1 MKLNYRLSITLNI
14 IILLFNFSGLA
25 QQKTFI
31 DNQGKV
37 TKPKTYYFGLRKTS
51 APISYRD
58 GQDGQWKGYCYAL
71 VETLNKNKNTSL
83 DIKPVEME
91 REDRFTG
98 KNKYGQKL
106 DAECGP
112 NTITPERKQLIKKN
126 NLDGEFSD
134 TFAWT
139 GTAALLLKENEQK
152 LAPGNELKKLKF
164 GVIKGTTTAGIV
176 YNTYPSLDKEN
187 KKLVFLEDNQDGIT
201 KLKEGD
207 IDVYFNDQIILLSLL
222 KKLNESSKQEYFL
235 KPGLISNEEYGVIV
249 YHTNESENQQ
259 LLQAINSLL
268 QTEFQTF
275 ENTLLKILDNSDFHN
290 FLTENNLIPSN
301 VSSTP
306 DPITELYI
314 WIKTNFFWILAISI
328 IFLSSFLWWF
338 KNYRIKSTEQLEMT
352 GTRENNHPL
361 SSKNPNA
368 NADLT
373 KSESSLAPVNVIY
386 IKTENSHS
394 HTGKDHMPSNN
405 NFNQSN
411 ANINAGVQGTNEG
424 NSTQQFVQNIY
435 TSEQK
440 QNLDTFAK
448 DVQRILEKI
457 DKNKPNA
464 TKAEKQN
471 IVSYEIPPDQR
482 SKIVRAFKAG
492 GEKALEEFLD
502 NPYLNVAIAIVK
514 EWQKEE

>member
-1 MKLNYRLSITLNI
+1 MKLNYRLSITLII
-14 IILLFNFSGLA
+14 IILLFNFPGLA

-31 DNQGKV
+31 DNQAGV

-71 VETLNKNKNTSL
+71 VETLNKNRYL
-83 DIKPVEME
+83 DIKTVEME
-91 REDRFTG
+91 RKDRFTG
-98 KNKYGQKL
+98 KNNYGQKL

-112 NTITPERKQLIKKN
+112 NTITPERKQVIKEN

-139 GTAALLLKENEQK
+139 GTAALLLTENIQRF
-152 LAPGNELKKLKF
+152 APGNHLRELKF
-164 GVIKGTTTAGIV
+164 GVINGTTTAGIV
-176 YNTYPSLDKEN
+176 YNIYPSKEN
-187 KKLVFLEDNQDGIT
+187 KLVPLKDNEDGIT
-201 KLKEGD
+201 KLKDGD

-222 KKLNESSKQEYFL
+222 NKLNESSKQEYFL
-235 KPGLISNEEYGVIV
+235 KPGLISYEKYGVIV
-249 YHTNESENQQ
+249 YHTNKSENQQ

-268 QTEFQTF
+268 QKTEFQTF
-275 ENTLLKILDNSDFHN
+275 ENSLLKILDDPYFSH
-290 FLTENNLIPSN
+290 FLAENNLITSN
-301 VSSTP
+301 VSFTP
-306 DPITELYI
+306 DPITKLCI
-314 WIKTNFFWILAISI
+314 WIKINFFWIVASI
-328 IFLSSFLWWF
+328 IFLISFFWWF
-338 KNYRIKSTEQLEMT
+338 KNYKIKSTEQPEIT

-368 NADLT
+368 NANLT
-373 KSESSLAPVNVIY
+373 KSKSKSSLAPVNVIY

-457 DKNKPNA
+457 EKNKPNA
-464 TKAEKQN
+464 TKEEKQN

-482 SKIVRAFKAG
+482 SRIVRAFKAG
-492 GEKALEEFLD
+492 GKKALEEFLA
-502 NPYLNVAIAIVK
+502 NPYLNVAIAIVE

>member
-31 DNQGKV
+31 DNQGGV
-37 TKPKTYYFGLRKTS
+37 TKPKTYYFGLRRTS

-58 GQDGQWKGYCYAL
+58 GEDDKWKGYCYAL
-71 VETLNKNKNTSL
+71 VETLSKDKSL
-83 DIKPVEME
+83 DIKIVEME

-98 KNKYGQKL
+98 KVKDGQKL

-139 GTAALLLKENEQK
+139 GTAALLLKENIQK
-152 LAPGNELKKLKF
+152 LAPGNDLKTLTF
-164 GVIKGTTTAGIV
+164 GVVKGTTTAGIV
-176 YNTYPSLDKEN
+176 FNTYPSFDKNKIIILDNNADGIKQLTEN
-187 KKLVFLEDNQDGIT
+187 K
-201 KLKEGD
+201 
-207 IDVYFNDQIILLSLL
+207 IDVYFNDQIILLSSL
-222 KKLNESSKQEYFL
+222 KKINKDPKQKYVL
-235 KPGLISNEEYGVIV
+235 KVGLISNEEYGVIV
-249 YHTNESENQQ
+249 YHTNELKNQQ
-259 LLQAINSLL
+259 LLQVINSLL
-268 QTEFQTF
+268 QTTEFQPF
-275 ENTLLKILDNSDFHN
+275 ENTLLKILKNSYFHN
-290 FLTENNLIPSN
+290 FLAENNLITSN
-301 VSSTP
+301 VSPTP
-306 DPITELYI
+306 DPITKLYI
-314 WIKTNFFWILAISI
+314 WIKTNLFWILAISI

-338 KNYRIKSTEQLEMT
+338 KNYRIKSTEQPER
-352 GTRENNHPL
+352 TRTRKNNHPL

-373 KSESSLAPVNVIY
+373 KSQSSLPPVNIY
-386 IKTENSHS
+386 NNIENRPS
-394 HTGKDHMPSNN
+394 HTGRDHMPSNN
-405 NFNQSN
+405 NFDQSN
-411 ANINAGVQGTNEG
+411 VDNIIAGVQGTNEG
-424 NSTQQFVQNIY
+424 NSTQQVVQNIY

-457 DKNKPNA
+457 EKNKPNA

-482 SKIVRAFKAG
+482 SRIVRAFKAG

>member
-1 MKLNYRLSITLNI
+1 MKLNYRLSITLI
-14 IILLFNFSGLA
+14 IISFLFNFPGLA

-31 DNQGKV
+31 DNQEGV
-37 TKPKTYYFGLRKTS
+37 TKPKTYYFGLRRSS

-58 GQDGQWKGYCYAL
+58 EQDGQWKGYCYAL
-71 VETLNKNKNTSL
+71 VETLNKNKSL
-83 DIKPVEME
+83 DIKTVEME
-91 REDRFTG
+91 REHRFTG
-98 KNKYGQKL
+98 KGKDGQKL

-112 NTITPERKQLIKKN
+112 NTITPQRKQLIKKN

-139 GTAALLLKENEQK
+139 GTAALLLKENIQK
-152 LAPGNELKKLKF
+152 FAPGNDLKTLTF
-164 GVIKGTTTAGIV
+164 GVIEGTTTAGIV

-187 KKLVFLEDNQDGIT
+187 KLVFLEDNQDGIT
-201 KLKEGD
+201 KLTQGK
-207 IDVYFNDQIILLSLL
+207 IHVYFNDKIILLSIL
-222 KKLNESSKQEYFL
+222 KKLNNSSKEKYFL

-249 YHTNESENQQ
+249 YHTNEPENQQ
-259 LLQAINSLL
+259 LLQTINSLL
-268 QTEFQTF
+268 QKTEFQTF

-290 FLTENNLIPSN
+290 FLTENNLITSN

-314 WIKTNFFWILAISI
+314 WIKTNLFWILAISI
-328 IFLSSFLWWF
+328 IFLSSFFWWF
-338 KNYRIKSTEQLEMT
+338 KNYRIKSNQQAKITLA
-352 GTRENNHPL
+352 RKNNHPL

-368 NADLT
+368 NADLS
-373 KSESSLAPVNVIY
+373 KSESSSAPVNVIY

-411 ANINAGVQGTNEG
+411 ANINAAVQGTNEG

-464 TKAEKQN
+464 TKEEKQN

-482 SKIVRAFKAG
+482 SRIVRAFKAG
-492 GEKALEEFLD
+492 GKKALEEFLA
-502 NPYLNVAIAIVK
+502 NPYLNVAIAIVE